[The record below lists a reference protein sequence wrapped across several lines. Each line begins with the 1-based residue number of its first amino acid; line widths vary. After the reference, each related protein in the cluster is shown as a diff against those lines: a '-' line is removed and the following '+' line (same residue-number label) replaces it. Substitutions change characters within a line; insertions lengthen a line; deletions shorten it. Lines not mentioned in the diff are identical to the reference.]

1 MEGDDILLAE
11 PQPEAEQPKKR
22 DEWMTTLPPER
33 KVRILSSSDR
43 PPPLQFF
50 SDRPAGRCFD
60 WGSGPVIY
68 LQGAD
73 RPIILASLLILIRE
87 ILPRFHHFRLILTDP
102 DPAQGRFLA
111 QISSFVSAPGW
122 IFDPSALDSQPGVT
136 MQSTAFHR
144 TGKEGRGDASA
155 WTDSPLDK
163 AHKAKQRFR
172 HIGLRFWSNFGK
184 RCFLPA

>member
-111 QISSFVSAPGW
+111 QIFLIRLCSRMNLWPVGPRFSARRHDAVNG
-122 IFDPSALDSQPGVT
+122 ISQDRQGRARRRQRLDGQPARQGPQGETEVPPY
-136 MQSTAFHR
+136 R
-144 TGKEGRGDASA
+144 PEI
-155 WTDSPLDK
+155 L
-163 AHKAKQRFR
+163 
-172 HIGLRFWSNFGK
+172 I
-184 RCFLPA
+184 